1 MAFNKSLH
9 EFQERMFLFII
20 VLSWVLYIAIA
31 LGLWNK
37 APLYLN
43 DLQYYTKIYVSLFL
57 LLRFNPFRSV
67 EFTDLDRSIAFS
79 SGIFLLGTT
88 FINSFLEKYL
98 SKVKSSITN
107 QIKLD

>member
-9 EFQERMFLFII
+9 EFQEKLFTFVII
-20 VLSWVLYIAIA
+20 LSWILYISIAI
-31 LGLWNK
+31 GLSNK
-37 APLYLN
+37 APMYLN

-67 EFTDLDRSIAFS
+67 ELTELDRRIAFS

-88 FINSFLEKYL
+88 FINSILQKYVTNIKNSLE
-98 SKVKSSITN
+98 N
-107 QIKLD
+107 